1 MSKIKKEVFSESMDA
16 VIKCSVQISDDLIE
30 DLLCCAFEGGITY
43 WANNVSCEDK
53 DDMKEVGGWKHE
65 YLTKTKKK
73 DAVMYIHD
81 MGGEKTKITKKS
93 IIDALQKMDY
103 KENGC
108 TKALQRIL
116 NEQYDSDD
124 ADLMVQMAC
133 FCKVIYG

>member
-1 MSKIKKEVFSESMDA
+1 MSEMNIINIRHE
-16 VIKCSVQISDDLIE
+16 ISDDLIE
-30 DLLCCAFEGGITY
+30 SLLCCAFEGGITY

-53 DDMKEVGGWKHE
+53 EDMKKVGGWKHE

-81 MGGEKTKITKKS
+81 IDGGRSRITKQQ

-108 TKALQRIL
+108 TKALKNIL
-116 NEQYDSDD
+116 SGNYDSDD
-124 ADLMVQMAC
+124 ADLLVQMAC
-133 FCKVIYG
+133 FGKVIYG

>member
-1 MSKIKKEVFSESMDA
+1 MNKKDINNL
-16 VIKCSVQISDDLIE
+16 IKCSVQISDDLIE
-30 DLLCCAFEGGITY
+30 SLLCSAFEGGITY

-53 DDMKEVGGWKHE
+53 EDMKKVGGWKHE

-73 DAVMYIHD
+73 DAVMFIHEIY
-81 MGGEKTKITKKS
+81 GGKTKITKKS

-124 ADLMVQMAC
+124 ADIVVQMAC
-133 FCKVIYG
+133 FGEVIYE